1 MALSDELRERT
12 LLRFATHQRAWDA
25 KPELRT
31 LYAEW
36 YRRVAA
42 ELPPVAV
49 GPRIELGS
57 GPGFAREFIPDL
69 ELTDLVKAPWHDR
82 EVSAED
88 LPFADRSIGALVL
101 FDVLHHIPAPRRF
114 FEEANRVLCPGGRLV
129 LCEPYISPVSWPV
142 NKLFHVEPVY
152 MRVDPLAPNATEG
165 RDPFDANQGIPTLL
179 FVRERAAFERA
190 FPALAIRRI
199 ERLAG
204 LSYPAS
210 GGFSRRRL
218 LVGRLWTAL
227 YRLESRLPER
237 AFALLG
243 FRMLI
248 VLEKLPG

>member
-1 MALSDELRERT
+1 
-12 LLRFATHQRAWDA
+12 
-25 KPELRT
+25 
-31 LYAEW
+31 
-36 YRRVAA
+36 
-42 ELPPVAV
+42 LPPVSV

-114 FEEANRVLCPGGRLV
+114 FEEANRVLCPGGRVV

-152 MRVDPLAPNATEG
+152 LRVDPLAPTATEG
-165 RDPFDANQGIPTLL
+165 RDPFDANQGIPTVL
-179 FVRERAAFERA
+179 FVRERAAFEQA

-227 YRLESRLPER
+227 YRLEARLPER

>member
-1 MALSDELRERT
+1 MALSEESRQRT
-12 LLRFATHQRAWDA
+12 LLRFATHQRTWEA

-36 YRRVAA
+36 YQRVAEA
-42 ELPPVAV
+42 LPPLRV

-88 LPFADRSIGALVL
+88 LPFEDRSIGALVL

-114 FEEANRVLCPGGRLV
+114 FEEATRVLNPGGRVV

-142 NKLFHVEPVY
+142 NKLFHVEPVV
-152 MRVDPLAPNATEG
+152 MGVDPLAPAVTDG

-179 FVRERAAFERA
+179 FVRQRAAFERA

-227 YRLESRLPER
+227 HDFESYLPES

-243 FRMLI
+243 FRMLV
-248 VLEKLPG
+248 VLEKAAD